1 MKDMR
6 SALSAALLAALVCL
20 PATAQDLVVLH
31 IRVVLADAQQQPLPV
46 PRHVLL
52 ISDNPAS
59 TAPRRVVTKADGTAE
74 VRLRP
79 GNYTVESEAPTTVL
93 GQGYE
98 WTQTLDVR
106 GETTLDLGAG
116 NAAHVAA
123 LPAVAT
129 PGGIEAG
136 RSDPAVILPLW
147 QTSVVAVW
155 TPRAHAT
162 GFVVDTG
169 GMIATNQRVVGAAT
183 RVEVQLG
190 PAQKVAGVVVAADAA
205 RDVALIRVDPT
216 VLASRRPA
224 PLTCAPATPV
234 AVRRDQD
241 VVALEWPMHERPGMA
256 EGQVLRVDARAL
268 TVDAHLDDSGSGGP
282 VFSGEGAFL
291 GLTASATDDDR
302 RAREARVIRAS
313 ELCAVLTA
321 AATATATSTANTAS
335 AAVSAAPLPLEPTR
349 AFPAGALEDAV
360 SKRAGNLNPYPLT
373 SRDFTLGVVTPVML
387 QWARQAPRV
396 PPPLDFGEWH
406 DYFAEVPPVLVLRV
420 TPKMVEGALLKAA
433 RGAAMTQGVA
443 LPPLKRPGPS
453 FLRLQAFCGDV
464 EVTPIHP
471 FTLTTPLGEK
481 TTMTEGLYVFDPDAL
496 GPHCGTARLV
506 LYTEKTPGQGDPLVI
521 DAATLQK
528 AWQDFAPY
536 RGQ

>member
-1 MKDMR
+1 MMGMR

-20 PATAQDLVVLH
+20 PVAAQDLAVLH
-31 IRVVLADAQQQPLPV
+31 IRVVLPDAQQQPLPV

-59 TAPRRVVTKADGTAE
+59 TAPRRVVTRADGTID

-106 GETTLDLGAG
+106 GETTLELGAS

-123 LPAVAT
+123 PAVAT
-129 PGGIEAG
+129 PGSAAAG

-155 TPRAHAT
+155 TPTAHAT
-162 GFVVDTG
+162 GVVVDAAG
-169 GMIATNQRVVGAAT
+169 LIATNQRVVGAAT

-190 PAQKVAGVVVAADAA
+190 PAQKVAGVVVAADAT
-205 RDVALIRVDPT
+205 RDVALIRVDPS
-216 VLASRRPA
+216 VLGPRRPVL
-224 PLTCAPATPV
+224 PGCPPATPV
-234 AVRRDQD
+234 AVRREQD
-241 VVALEWPMHERPGMA
+241 VVALEWPMHERAGMA

-268 TVDAHLDDSGSGGP
+268 IIDAHLDDSGSGGP

-302 RAREARVIRAS
+302 RAREARVIRAG
-313 ELCAVLTA
+313 ELCAVLA
-321 AATATATSTANTAS
+321 AAASTTSTASATN
-335 AAVSAAPLPLEPTR
+335 AAVSAALLPLEPTR
-349 AFPAGALEDAV
+349 PFPAGALEDMV

-373 SRDFTLGVVTPVML
+373 SRDFTIGVITPVML

-396 PPPLDFGEWH
+396 PPPLDFGAWH

-443 LPPLKRPGPS
+443 LPPLKRPGPN
-453 FLRLQAFCGDV
+453 FLRLQAFCGDT

-471 FTLTTPLGEK
+471 FTLATPVGEK

-496 GPHCGTARLV
+496 GPQCGTARLV
-506 LYTEKTPGQGDPLVI
+506 LYTEKTPDKGDPLAI
-521 DAATLQK
+521 DATTLQK